1 MLMKPILLTSLR
13 SPLCNVAL
21 AFIFALSAAVHAGA
35 ATTVEGRVFNV
46 RDFGA
51 AADGQTLDT
60 TAINRAIHA
69 CATNGGGRVLFPPGR
84 YVSGTVHLQSR
95 VELFLDAGAVLLGAT
110 NLDLYQTVAATNASP
125 ELPVSRW
132 HRALILGQNAQD
144 IAIAGQ
150 GIIDGRHVFDPR
162 GEERMRGPHTILL
175 GNCRN
180 FVLRDVLMT
189 NAGNYALLFFFTD
202 AVTVTN
208 ATFAGGWDGVHFRGS
223 PQRWCHD
230 VLITGCRFYTGD
242 DAIAGSYWT
251 NVVITNCVINS
262 SCNGI
267 RLIGPALHSIIT
279 HCDFPGPGVHPHR
292 TSGAARRTNMLA
304 GICLQPS
311 AWGGMPGP
319 LDDFRIEDI
328 TMKNVAAPLHIVTRA
343 GNPAGRI
350 IVERLRATGVYR
362 APCSVESWGESRFNE
377 VVFRDVWV
385 DFEGGGSPEDAQMPV
400 RMPGVDARKLP
411 AWGFYARGVNRL
423 VFENVTLSCERDEAR
438 PMFLG
443 DSVGQLALDRFA
455 FSSPPAMTD
464 WMSLTN
470 VDEITLH
477 ETALPASTPR
487 CAGLKITA
495 GAADGHFVAGQSFT
509 ATGTVTNGA
518 NAGLG
523 KVEVR
528 AADQTVTRWVWLQ
541 PNARSEIL
549 FPGLVAKTPG
559 EIEVSCGGVTERVRI
574 EP

>member
-1 MLMKPILLTSLR
+1 MKPIILTSSRSHLR
-13 SPLCNVAL
+13 NVAL
-21 AFIFALSAAVHAGA
+21 TFIVALLAAANASA

-51 AADGQTLDT
+51 VADGQTLDT
-60 TAINRAIHA
+60 TAINRAIQA

-84 YVSGTVHLQSR
+84 YLSGTVHLQSR
-95 VELFLDAGAVLLGAT
+95 VELFLDAGAVLLGTT
-110 NLDLYQTVAATNASP
+110 NLDLYQTVSATNASP

-180 FVLRDVLMT
+180 FTLRDVLMT

-208 ATFAGGWDGVHFRGS
+208 TTFAGGWDGVHFRGS
-223 PQRWCHD
+223 PKRWCHD

-262 SCNGI
+262 SCNGV
-267 RLIGPALHSIIT
+267 RLIGPALHSTIT

-311 AWGGMPGP
+311 AWGSMPGP
-319 LDDFRIEDI
+319 LDDFRIADV
-328 TMKNVAAPLHIVTRA
+328 TMEHVATPLQIVTRR
-343 GNPAGRI
+343 GNPGGRI
-350 IVERLRATGVYR
+350 TVERLRATGVYR
-362 APCSVESWGESRFNE
+362 APCSVESWGESRFDE
-377 VVFRDVWV
+377 VVFRDVRV
-385 DFEGGGSPEDAQMPV
+385 TFEGGGSPEDARMPV

-423 VFENVTLSCERDEAR
+423 TLEDVQLSCERDDAR
-438 PMFLG
+438 PMFLADG
-443 DSVGQLALDRFA
+443 VGRLALDHFE
-455 FSSPPAMTD
+455 FSRPAAMMD
-464 WMSLTN
+464 WMTLTN
-470 VDEITLH
+470 VDEITLR
-477 ETALPASTPR
+477 ETALPVIRPR
-487 CAGLKITA
+487 CTGLKVMA
-495 GAADGHFVAGQSFT
+495 AAADGRFIAGQNFSAT
-509 ATGTVTNGA
+509 AAVTNGA
-518 NAGLG
+518 SAGLG
-523 KVEVR
+523 KVEVL
-528 AADQTVTRWVWLQ
+528 AAGQTMTRWVWLQ
-541 PNARSEIL
+541 ANARNEIF

-559 EIEVSCGGVTERVRI
+559 EFEVACGGVTERVRI